1 MYISKQIKGD
11 IYYVGVNDRK
21 TERFENM
28 WPIPRGV
35 SYNSYLIMDD
45 KVALIDTVEISFVE
59 QYLKKIETVLKGRT
73 IDYLVVNHIEPDHGG
88 SIRMIKN
95 RFPEITIIGNKKT
108 FDMLDGFFGMECN
121 KMLVKE
127 GDMISLGR
135 NELQFYTAPMVHWPE
150 VMVTYNAT
158 EKVLFSADAFG
169 TWGTLDG
176 GIFDTDINLDHI
188 WDEMRRYYSNIV
200 GKYGNPVQK
209 ALAKLGGLDIEV
221 ICSTHG
227 PIWTTDIPK
236 VVGKYDTWSKYEPEE
251 TGVVIAYG
259 SMYGNTE
266 EMAETIANAISENGI
281 KNIVM
286 HDVSKSHASYIIS
299 DIWKYNALI
308 IGSPTYSN
316 QLFPLV
322 QALLDKIELRGV
334 KNRLFSYFGS
344 YAWSGGTQKRFQDFA
359 EKMEWE
365 VVGSPVE
372 EKLRMT
378 DTKLQE
384 CLNLG
389 SAMAKRLKDLNA

>member
-1 MYISKQIKGD
+1 MYTSKQIKGD

-35 SYNSYLIMDD
+35 SYNSYLIMDE

-59 QYLKKIETVLKGRT
+59 QYLKKIETVLKGRN
-73 IDYLVVNHIEPDHGG
+73 IDYLIVDHIEPDHGG

-95 RFPEITIIGNKKT
+95 RFPEITIVGNKKT

-121 KMLVKE
+121 KLEVKE
-127 GDMISLGR
+127 GDSLTLGK

-209 ALAKLGGLDIEV
+209 ALSKLSGLDIEV

-227 PIWTTDIPK
+227 PVWTTDIPK

-251 TGVVIAYG
+251 SGVVIAYG

-266 EMAETIANAISENGI
+266 EMAETIANAISENGV

-299 DIWKYNALI
+299 DIWKYNGLI
-308 IGSPTYSN
+308 VGSPTYSN

-322 QALLDKIELRGV
+322 QALLDKIKIRGV

-344 YAWSGGTQKRFQDFA
+344 YAWSGATHKHFQQFA
-359 EKMEWE
+359 EELNLD
-365 VVGSPVE
+365 VVGIPVE

-378 DTKLQE
+378 DAKLQE
-384 CLNLG
+384 CLALG
-389 SAMAKRLKDLNA
+389 AAMAEKIKSLS

>member
-1 MYISKQIKGD
+1 MYTSKRIKGD

-35 SYNSYLIMDD
+35 SYNSYLIMDE

-59 QYLKKIETVLKGRT
+59 QYLKKIETVLKGRS
-73 IDYLVVNHIEPDHGG
+73 IDYLVVDHIEPDHGG

-95 RFPEITIIGNKKT
+95 RFPDITIVGNKKT
-108 FDMLDGFFGMECN
+108 FDMLDGFFSMECN
-121 KMLVKE
+121 KLEIKE
-127 GDMISLGR
+127 GDSLTLGK

-209 ALAKLGGLDIEV
+209 ALSKLSGLDIEV

-251 TGVVIAYG
+251 SGVVIAYG

-266 EMAETIANAISENGI
+266 EMAETIANAISENGV

-299 DIWKYNALI
+299 DIWKYNGLI

-322 QALLDKIELRGV
+322 QALLDKIKIRGV
-334 KNRLFSYFGS
+334 KQRVFSYFGS
-344 YAWSGGTQKRFQDFA
+344 YAWSGATHKYFQQFA
-359 EKMEWE
+359 EEMKWD
-365 VVGSPVE
+365 VVGIPVE
-372 EKLRMT
+372 EKLRMN
-378 DTKLQE
+378 DEKLQE
-384 CLNLG
+384 CLSLG
-389 SAMAKRLKDLNA
+389 AAMAEKIKSV

>member
-1 MYISKQIKGD
+1 MYTSKRIKGD

-35 SYNSYLIMDD
+35 SYNSYLIMDE

-59 QYLKKIETVLKGRT
+59 QYLKKIEAVLKGRS
-73 IDYLVVNHIEPDHGG
+73 IDYLIVDHIEPDHGG

-95 RFPEITIIGNKKT
+95 RFPDVTIVGNKKT
-108 FDMLDGFFGMECN
+108 FDMLDGFFDMQCN
-121 KMLVKE
+121 KHLVKE
-127 GDMISLGR
+127 GDSLSLGK

-200 GKYGNPVQK
+200 GKYGSPVQK
-209 ALAKLGGLDIEV
+209 ALAKLSGLDIEV

-251 TGVVIAYG
+251 SGVVIAYG

-266 EMAETIANAISENGI
+266 EMAETIANAVSENGV

-286 HDVSKSHASYIIS
+286 HDVSKSHASYILS
-299 DIWKYNALI
+299 DIWKYNGLI
-308 IGSPTYSN
+308 VGSPTYSN

-322 QALLDKIELRGV
+322 QALLDKIQIRSV
-334 KNRLFSYFGS
+334 KNRLFGYFGS
-344 YAWSGGTQKRFQDFA
+344 YAWAGATHRYFQQFA
-359 EKMEWE
+359 EEMKWE
-365 VVGSPVE
+365 VVGTPVE

-378 DTKLQE
+378 DAKLQE
-384 CLNLG
+384 CLDLG
-389 SAMAKRLKDLNA
+389 AAMAERIKSYQ

>member
-1 MYISKQIKGD
+1 MYTSKQIKGD

-35 SYNSYLIMDD
+35 SYNSYLIMDE

-59 QYLKKIETVLKGRT
+59 QYLKKIEAVLKGRT
-73 IDYLVVNHIEPDHGG
+73 IDYLVVDHIEPDHGG

-95 RFPEITIIGNKKT
+95 RFPDITIVGNKKT
-108 FDMLDGFFGMECN
+108 FDMLDGFFDMECN
-121 KMLVKE
+121 KLEVKE
-127 GDMISLGR
+127 GDLLTLGR

-176 GIFDTDINLDHI
+176 GIFDTDINLEYV

-200 GKYGNPVQK
+200 GKYGSPVQK
-209 ALAKLGGLDIEV
+209 ALAKLSGLDIEV

-227 PIWTTDIPK
+227 PIWTIDIPK

-251 TGVVIAYG
+251 SGVVIAYG

-266 EMAETIANAISENGI
+266 EMAETIANAISENGV

-299 DIWKYNALI
+299 DIWKYNGLI
-308 IGSPTYSN
+308 VGSPTYSN

-322 QALLDKIELRGV
+322 QALLDKIKLRGV
-334 KNRLFSYFGS
+334 KHRTFSYFGS
-344 YAWSGGTQKRFQDFA
+344 YAWSGATHKYFQQFA
-359 EKMEWE
+359 EEMKWD
-365 VVGSPVE
+365 VVGIPVE

-378 DTKLQE
+378 DAKLQE
-384 CLNLG
+384 CLSLG
-389 SAMAKRLKDLNA
+389 AAMAEKIKSVE

>member
-1 MYISKQIKGD
+1 MYTSKQIKGD

-35 SYNSYLIMDD
+35 SYNSYLIMDK

-59 QYLKKIETVLKGRT
+59 QYLKKIEAVLKGRT
-73 IDYLVVNHIEPDHGG
+73 IDYLIVDHIEPDHGG

-95 RFPEITIIGNKKT
+95 RFPNITIVGNKKT
-108 FDMLDGFFGMECN
+108 FDMLDGFFDMQCN
-121 KMLVKE
+121 KLEIKE
-127 GDMISLGR
+127 GDALSLGR
-135 NELQFYTAPMVHWPE
+135 NELQFFTAPMVHWPE

-200 GKYGNPVQK
+200 GKYGSPVQK
-209 ALAKLGGLDIEV
+209 ALTKLSGLEIEV

-227 PIWTTDIPK
+227 PVWTTDIPK
-236 VVGKYDTWSKYEPEE
+236 VVGKYDSWSKYEPEE
-251 TGVVIAYG
+251 SGVVIAYG

-266 EMAETIANAISENGI
+266 EMAETIANAISENGV

-299 DIWKYNALI
+299 DVWKYNALI
-308 IGSPTYSN
+308 VGSPTYSN

-322 QALLDKIELRGV
+322 QAFLDKIKIRGV
-334 KNRLFSYFGS
+334 KNRFFSYFGS
-344 YAWSGGTQKRFQDFA
+344 YAWSGATHKYFKQFA
-359 EKMEWE
+359 EDMKWD
-365 VVGSPVE
+365 VVGAPVE

-378 DTKLQE
+378 DAKLQE
-384 CLNLG
+384 CLSLG
-389 SAMAKRLKDLNA
+389 AAMAEKIKSVS